1 MWYIKAKMSNIDEVL
16 SRGVEE
22 ILPSKKDLVTLLNKR
37 KITIYQGFDP
47 TAPSLHIG
55 HFIGIRKLA
64 QFQKLG
70 HKVIFLIGDFTG
82 LIGDPTDKSAA
93 RVTQTRE
100 QVLENLKNYKK
111 QASKILDF
119 EGPNKAEVLFNSEWL
134 GKLSFEEII
143 KLSANFTVQQMIERD
158 MFQKRIKESK
168 PIYLHEFLYPLM
180 QGYDSVAMTKG
191 GVDMEIGGSD
201 QLFNMLAGRTLM
213 NSLENKEKF
222 VLSMKLLT
230 DENGKKMGKSEG
242 NAVFLSDK
250 PVEMFGKLMS
260 WPDSFL
266 SAGIESLTDLD
277 PNIIIKFGPFEAK
290 KMVAFQV
297 VKQAHGEKEAQ
308 LALES
313 FEKTFIEKE
322 PDFETAPISGMVLSQ
337 ALALFNSKK
346 SVSEAK
352 RLIKQGAV
360 DINGVL
366 VQDTNYTVKT
376 GDKIKVGKKTFL
388 KAK

>member
-1 MWYIKAKMSNIDEVL
+1 MSNIDEVL